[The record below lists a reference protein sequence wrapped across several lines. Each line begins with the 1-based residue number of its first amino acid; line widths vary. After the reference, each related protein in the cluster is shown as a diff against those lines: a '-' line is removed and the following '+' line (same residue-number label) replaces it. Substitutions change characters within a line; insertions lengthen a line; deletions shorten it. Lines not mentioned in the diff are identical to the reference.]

1 MLMAK
6 NLLAS
11 AGDLRDVGSI
21 PGSGRFPWRRAWQLT
36 PVFLP
41 GESHRQR
48 SLAGYRHRVAKSDMT
63 EATWH
68 ACPHYVCKAGGALN
82 QGSPTPGPL
91 TSTMVRNQPHSRMQ
105 VVGTRAKLLR
115 LSLQSLPIARTT
127 ARARPAI
134 RSAAALGSNRSVNPI
149 VLLILKP
156 SPQPSQ
162 SMEKSSCMKITGLWC
177 QKGWGLLP

>member
-1 MLMAK
+1 MP
-6 NLLAS
+6 
-11 AGDLRDVGSI
+11 I
-21 PGSGRFPWRRAWQLT
+21 Q
-36 PVFLP
+36 
-41 GESHRQR
+41 H
-48 SLAGYRHRVAKSDMT
+48 
-63 EATWH
+63 
-68 ACPHYVCKAGGALN
+68 PHYVCKAGCALN
-82 QGSPTPGPL
+82 QGSPTPGPR

-105 VVGTRAKLLR
+105 VVGTQAKLLR
-115 LSLQSLPIARTT
+115 LCLQSFPIARIT

-177 QKGWGLLP
+177 QKRLGSAALNTQAMETAESDLAPRKLTILKTQQ